1 MDKRNSENFIM
12 LPTVDFCFKELMQNP
27 KVRQGFIAAIMGKDP
42 KTIRKTT
49 LIPNA
54 TKKESKDAKLG
65 ILDVMV
71 EMEDGSKVNMEMQV
85 AYFGWWSSRVL
96 FYVSKTYSGQIRE
109 GEDYD
114 VLKKCIHVSILD
126 FIHFPQDKKCYRKI
140 AFCDVET
147 GEQYTDLMELHI
159 LELKKLPPGDQNE
172 EGVIRW
178 MRFFVGK
185 NRKEFEDMAKTDEYI
200 EEAYDELKKLSMD
213 EQKRM
218 EYEARQK
225 AIRDYNSQMKSAREY
240 GLKLG
245 REEGI
250 EQGREQGIKQGM
262 EQGREQGINQGI
274 KQGIKQGI
282 EQGIQQGIQQGKAQ
296 GERSALQKL
305 IRKKKKKGMSLAM
318 IAELLEMDPKEVA
331 ELDKEAPEE
340 E

>member
-159 LELKKLPPGDQNE
+159 LELKKLSPGDQNE

-250 EQGREQGIKQGM
+250 EQGIK
-262 EQGREQGINQGI
+262 
-274 KQGIKQGI
+274 
-282 EQGIQQGIQQGKAQ
+282 QGIQQGIQQGKAQ

-305 IRKKKKKGMSLAM
+305 IRKKKEKGMSLAM
-318 IAELLEMDPKEVA
+318 IAELLEMDPKEVV

>member
-71 EMEDGSKVNMEMQV
+71 EMEDGSKVN
-85 AYFGWWSSRVL
+85 
-96 FYVSKTYSGQIRE
+96 
-109 GEDYD
+109 
-114 VLKKCIHVSILD
+114 
-126 FIHFPQDKKCYRKI
+126 
-140 AFCDVET
+140 
-147 GEQYTDLMELHI
+147 MELHI

-262 EQGREQGINQGI
+262 
-274 KQGIKQGI
+274 
-282 EQGIQQGIQQGKAQ
+282 AQ

-318 IAELLEMDPKEVA
+318 IAELLEMDPKEVV

>member
-1 MDKRNSENFIM
+1 
-12 LPTVDFCFKELMQNP
+12 
-27 KVRQGFIAAIMGKDP
+27 
-42 KTIRKTT
+42 
-49 LIPNA
+49 
-54 TKKESKDAKLG
+54 
-65 ILDVMV
+65 
-71 EMEDGSKVNMEMQV
+71 
-85 AYFGWWSSRVL
+85 
-96 FYVSKTYSGQIRE
+96 
-109 GEDYD
+109 
-114 VLKKCIHVSILD
+114 
-126 FIHFPQDKKCYRKI
+126 
-140 AFCDVET
+140 
-147 GEQYTDLMELHI
+147 
-159 LELKKLPPGDQNE
+159 
-172 EGVIRW
+172 
-178 MRFFVGK
+178 
-185 NRKEFEDMAKTDEYI
+185 
-200 EEAYDELKKLSMD
+200 MD

-262 EQGREQGINQGI
+262 
-274 KQGIKQGI
+274 
-282 EQGIQQGIQQGKAQ
+282 AQ

>member
-71 EMEDGSKVNMEMQV
+71 EMEDGSKVN
-85 AYFGWWSSRVL
+85 
-96 FYVSKTYSGQIRE
+96 
-109 GEDYD
+109 
-114 VLKKCIHVSILD
+114 
-126 FIHFPQDKKCYRKI
+126 
-140 AFCDVET
+140 
-147 GEQYTDLMELHI
+147 MELHI

-250 EQGREQGIKQGM
+250 EQGREQGIKQG
-262 EQGREQGINQGI
+262 
-274 KQGIKQGI
+274 I
-282 EQGIQQGIQQGKAQ
+282 EQGIQQGKAQ

>member
-71 EMEDGSKVNMEMQV
+71 EMEDGSKVNMEM
-85 AYFGWWSSRVL
+85 
-96 FYVSKTYSGQIRE
+96 
-109 GEDYD
+109 
-114 VLKKCIHVSILD
+114 
-126 FIHFPQDKKCYRKI
+126 
-140 AFCDVET
+140 
-147 GEQYTDLMELHI
+147 HI

-250 EQGREQGIKQGM
+250 EQGREQGIKQG
-262 EQGREQGINQGI
+262 
-274 KQGIKQGI
+274 I
-282 EQGIQQGIQQGKAQ
+282 EQGKAQ

-318 IAELLEMDPKEVA
+318 IAELLEMDPKEVV

>member
-42 KTIRKTT
+42 KAIRKTT

-71 EMEDGSKVNMEMQV
+71 ELEDGSKVNMEMQV

-96 FYVSKTYSGQIRE
+96 FYVSKAYSGQIRE

-172 EGVIRW
+172 E
-178 MRFFVGK
+178 K

-225 AIRDYNSQMKSAREY
+225 AIRDYNSQMKSAKEY

-245 REEGI
+245 RAEGI
-250 EQGREQGIKQGM
+250 EQGREQGIKQG
-262 EQGREQGINQGI
+262 
-274 KQGIKQGI
+274 I
-282 EQGIQQGIQQGKAQ
+282 EQGIERGK
-296 GERSALQKL
+296 RSVLQKL
-305 IRKKKKKGMSLAM
+305 IRKKKERGMSLAM
-318 IAELLEMDPKEVA
+318 IAELLEMDPKEVL
-331 ELDKEAPEE
+331 ELDKEAQEE

>member
-71 EMEDGSKVNMEMQV
+71 EMEDGSKVNME
-85 AYFGWWSSRVL
+85 
-96 FYVSKTYSGQIRE
+96 
-109 GEDYD
+109 
-114 VLKKCIHVSILD
+114 
-126 FIHFPQDKKCYRKI
+126 
-140 AFCDVET
+140 
-147 GEQYTDLMELHI
+147 LHI
-159 LELKKLPPGDQNE
+159 LELKKLSPGDQNE

-250 EQGREQGIKQGM
+250 EQGIK
-262 EQGREQGINQGI
+262 
-274 KQGIKQGI
+274 
-282 EQGIQQGIQQGKAQ
+282 QGIQQGIQQGKAQ

-305 IRKKKKKGMSLAM
+305 IRKKKEKGMSLAM
-318 IAELLEMDPKEVA
+318 IAELLEMDPKEVV

>member
-71 EMEDGSKVNMEMQV
+71 EMEDGSKVN
-85 AYFGWWSSRVL
+85 
-96 FYVSKTYSGQIRE
+96 
-109 GEDYD
+109 
-114 VLKKCIHVSILD
+114 
-126 FIHFPQDKKCYRKI
+126 
-140 AFCDVET
+140 
-147 GEQYTDLMELHI
+147 MELHI

-262 EQGREQGINQGI
+262 EQGREQGI
-274 KQGIKQGI
+274 KQGIK
-282 EQGIQQGIQQGKAQ
+282 QGIQQGKAQ